1 VPAQKA
7 KGKTRNLIFTTL
19 PKIAHVHPFS
29 LTLYYYL
36 KYLLSLF
43 NSYIY
48 ISIGVGEGGRGR
60 GWEGEQV
67 KVKSEK
73 RQVESEKCASRLVSR
88 EEKEAL

>member
-1 VPAQKA
+1 MCQRKRQKA
-7 KGKTRNLIFTTL
+7 KGKRQNSKSDFHYLT
-19 PKIAHVHPFS
+19 KIAHVHPFS

-60 GWEGEQV
+60 GWEAEQV

-73 RQVESEKCASRLVSR
+73 RQVESEK
-88 EEKEAL
+88 